1 MRHLRF
7 LYGRVAGAALF
18 HLQPSNH
25 VMDIIYREFKTVLFI
40 RLYSLKESKKFYT
53 FLSFFYYSIEFSIYN
68 PHSNG
73 FLLYILLY
81 LFLSIWNI
89 NTYYTTILNHA
100 NNLNNPDGLNCSLNK
115 LFFSYATCYWDQV
128 RYPVDRSNKLLRL
141 HLPHHCK

>member
-81 LFLSIWNI
+81 LSLSIWNIAHMNKKIDI

-100 NNLNNPDGLNCSLNK
+100 NNLNNPDGLN
-115 LFFSYATCYWDQV
+115 FSSRDQV